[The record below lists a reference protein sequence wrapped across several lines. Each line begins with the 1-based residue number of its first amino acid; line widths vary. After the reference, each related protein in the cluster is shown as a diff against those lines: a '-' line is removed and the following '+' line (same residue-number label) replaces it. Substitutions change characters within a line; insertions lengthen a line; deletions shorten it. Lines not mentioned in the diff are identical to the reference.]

1 MNIKNQF
8 KAMILLLSVSL
19 FPGSIFAF
27 GTYAKGSVVA
37 KIIQFESRGILFD
50 SYEGVLE
57 ITGLDKDEKCDEAKD
72 ECFTP
77 VTQKMDFSVRPE
89 NADLVNYLQKNLNQE
104 LLLQYRV
111 HRIKA
116 IALSSDMEILSAA
129 KQEASVP
136 AEQGDKLIVAK
147 SGSKRN
153 FSVSGKVLQLDYQG
167 TFIGTYE
174 GLYVDAIRGKVHP
187 FSVTSEQMAKYA
199 QVSMKSSTK
208 YNMGISVA
216 YATGFRKSNY
226 DLFEINYKEPA
237 GGVHTS
243 MNEPSE

>member
-8 KAMILLLSVSL
+8 KVAALFWTISFFPASL
-19 FPGSIFAF
+19 FAL
-27 GTYAKGSVVA
+27 GTYAEGSVVA
-37 KIIQFESRGILFD
+37 KVIQFESRGILFE
-50 SYEGVLE
+50 SFEGVLE
-57 ITGLDKDEKCDEAKD
+57 MTSFVKDEKCDETKD

-77 VTQKMDFSVRPE
+77 VKQKMEFSVRPE
-89 NADLVNYLQKNLNQE
+89 NAELVNSLQKSLNQE
-104 LLLQYRV
+104 LLLQFRV
-111 HRIKA
+111 HRIEA
-116 IALSSDMEILSAA
+116 LALSSDMEVVGASR
-129 KQEASVP
+129 QESSVS

-153 FSVSGKVLQLDYQG
+153 FSVSGKVLKLDYEG

-174 GLYVDAIRGKVHP
+174 GLYMDEARGKVHA

-199 QVSMKSSTK
+199 LVSMKSSTK

-216 YATGFRKSNY
+216 FATGFRKSNY

-243 MNEPSE
+243 MNE